1 MSNVQRSPMT
11 SRERASAQYCWYFMV
26 DNLKRSGLES
36 NMKTVRGSAP
46 TSHGG
51 LSFLSG
57 GDGPALL
64 FLHGVPGSSR
74 AWEAVVARLDGSRRL
89 VVPDLLGFG
98 GSDDSEDL
106 HAQAQAA
113 AIIELLEA
121 LRIERATVIT
131 HDFGGPVALRMI
143 DQRPGLVDGLL
154 LSATNAFGDTPI
166 PFPLSMIFWPVV
178 GPLAANAIF
187 SPSSLRMMLRTGV
200 GAPRTTLDAS
210 AYVGDRRQAHA
221 IRTVF
226 EDSLR
231 RLAELYGPLAKLLP
245 RLDIPTEV
253 VWGDRDPFFTID
265 SGRRTAAAI
274 PDANLTTV
282 YGAGHFLPAERP
294 DEMVDAI
301 YQLLVRVERQRESSY
316 KGDA

>member
-1 MSNVQRSPMT
+1 MKSAIR
-11 SRERASAQYCWYFMV
+11 SAQT
-26 DNLKRSGLES
+26 G
-36 NMKTVRGSAP
+36 
-46 TSHGG
+46 HGDI
-51 LSFLSG
+51 SFLSG

-64 FLHGVPGSSR
+64 FLHGVPGSGR
-74 AWEAVVARLDGSRRL
+74 VWEAVVARLDGSRRL

-98 GSDDSEDL
+98 SSDDAEDL
-106 HAQAQAA
+106 HAEAQAA
-113 AIIELLEA
+113 AIIELLET
-121 LRIERATVIT
+121 LGIERATVIT

-154 LSATNAFGDTPI
+154 LSSTNAFGDTPI

-178 GPLAANAIF
+178 GPLAATAIF
-187 SPSSLRMMLRTGV
+187 SPPSLRMMLRTGV
-200 GAPRTTLDAS
+200 GAPRPTLDVS
-210 AYVGDRRQAHA
+210 AYVGDRRQAHT
-221 IRTVF
+221 IRTIF

-231 RLAELYGPLAKLLP
+231 RLAELYDPLTQLLP

-274 PDANLTTV
+274 PGANLTTLD
-282 YGAGHFLPAERP
+282 GAGHFLPAERP

-301 YQLLVRVERQRESSY
+301 QQLLVRVERERESSY
-316 KGDA
+316 GSDA